1 MLVDYDYYKNIFKG
15 VDLTENEFPKYANM
29 ACMQITASTLSRVND
44 RTINNYPPEIVRN
57 IKDCACAIS
66 ELRKKFEDGFN
77 ILGNSSNQSGGGK
90 SGGII
95 HSKTAGAVSVT
106 YDTSAANKS
115 IDYLIDPSKQRKLI
129 QSVMD
134 MYLPPICIGGK
145 FYNLLSKVV
154 GSGSSCHHCTII

>member
-1 MLVDYDYYKNIFKG
+1 MFVDYDYYKNTFKG
-15 VDLTENEFPKYANM
+15 ADLTENEFSKYAAM

-44 RTINNYPPEIVRN
+44 KTINNYPPELVRN
-57 IKDCACAIS
+57 IKNCACAIS
-66 ELRKKFEDGFN
+66 ELMKKFEDGFN
-77 ILGNSSNQSGGGK
+77 ILVNSSNQSGGDK

-115 IDYLIDPSKQRKLI
+115 IDYLTDPSKQRKII

-134 MYLPPICIGGK
+134 MYLSPICIGGK

-154 GSGSSCHHCTII
+154 GSSPACHHCTII